1 MSGVAI
7 LFAAGLALPPKVLY
21 VPEIP
26 HQDNRCNEPDGDGSP
41 ARASSDYAT
50 RHAAHHIRRLV
61 ELKRNSI
68 VVPHSALEMPPL
80 ATERA
85 ENGRTECCSLGELP
99 RDGA

>member
-26 HQDNRCNEPDGDGSP
+26 HEDNRCNEPDGDGSP

-50 RHAAHHIRRLV
+50 RHAAHHSRRLV

-68 VVPHSALEMPPL
+68 KKELDCLRKSAAILRKPFGP
-80 ATERA
+80 AHFA
-85 ENGRTECCSLGELP
+85 
-99 RDGA
+99 